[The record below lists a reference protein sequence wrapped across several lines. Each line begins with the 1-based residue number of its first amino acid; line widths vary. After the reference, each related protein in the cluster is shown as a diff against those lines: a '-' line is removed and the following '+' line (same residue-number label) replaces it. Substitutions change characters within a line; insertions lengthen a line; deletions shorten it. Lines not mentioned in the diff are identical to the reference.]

1 MRSELEQRIVQ
12 MRLDN
17 GQFERGAKQ
26 SLSTLDKLDSVLD
39 ALGAGRGLDKIAGVL
54 DTLQYR
60 FSTFGI
66 AGASAI
72 EHITGKVI
80 GLAEQLMSLPL
91 QQIIAGGSSRAL
103 NIEQAR
109 FQLAGL
115 GVDWEKVSGSL
126 DYAVKGAA
134 YGLDE
139 AAAAAAQ
146 LVASGVKLDRV
157 NGELSEMDQALRG
170 ISGVAAM
177 TNSSYSEIADIFIQ
191 AAATGRISGDTIA
204 RISYRGLNI
213 AAKLAEVLEEDGT
226 NAHYTEQQIREMAS
240 KGQISFKD
248 FAKAMNYAFG
258 DHAVAANETYTGS
271 LMNMKAALS
280 RIGADFLT
288 PWFEG
293 MRNIQNALRTM
304 FDNIRK
310 ITRPFADEVFSKWVT
325 LFSGKLVAL
334 IENLKFDG
342 LKNLFDLLGKI
353 DYQAIGKGI
362 DNIYRTITNLTNAFN
377 VLKRYKTGQ
386 LEGLNPQYFQA
397 ALNVSPKTYERLVK
411 LVKTLRGLRN
421 AALFAMDIVKEFGR
435 RLKASFTGSIIG
447 KAIDKILDLGEALDD
462 LMMNQSWKDTAF
474 TKIFEFLEK
483 VGRLGGSVFST
494 MVEAGK
500 LFVTVIKQIFDR
512 VKESSAFE
520 RLANVV
526 GWVGEKIF
534 NASESLRE
542 WLTNLRTTIEEN
554 GLLAGA
560 IEGLNTAFT
569 KAGEFMT
576 RAGTAIGDFLGR
588 VLHLKEGETVWTKL
602 GDIFGRVGEYLSGV
616 FTDIRE
622 AFDNLASGKTNPIQF
637 AIGLIGALLGFRK
650 VQKVLWGFN
659 RSKRAFGFL
668 SGMFEDGVF
677 GQLYKGLKA
686 FNAVEWADKIQTVLG
701 RISGALRA
709 FADNQNAKSLLA
721 IGGAVILLAVGLS
734 ILAAIGSD
742 AEALGNGLFALIA
755 IMGILIGTVAA
766 IKAIFSRGL
775 FTDIAKGFKGLAD
788 VFKNAVMKYMDALAF
803 KEIAV
808 AMIAIAAAVLV
819 MSIAFGALVFIVSK
833 SKPKQLLGAGAAIVL
848 LAGILVGVLALM
860 NKITKEAGMVD
871 SLKFIALAASMI
883 AMSVAIGLLSVALFA
898 IYKMGMKDPGALLA
912 SVTILAA
919 LAAIL
924 VGVAAAFGKW
934 AKDPRI
940 ALVAVSMLAVSAS
953 IVILVGAL
961 FMLSIVIRL
970 FTGMN
975 WEVIA
980 TAAAALMS
988 VVVPLGLLAYNVPA
1002 GKLLAAAA
1010 SILVVAVAVGVMAV
1024 SLALIRAVANEDA
1037 MFNFVVLLG
1046 GIVVALLALSGV
1058 SSTLMPAALAIL
1070 AVSAALAVASVAM
1083 IALALATAMFSYASP
1098 DSIVYM
1104 AAALLVVATAFI
1116 LISDVLQP
1124 VKVLAAA
1131 ASLVVA
1137 AVAVAILGLAL
1148 NTFAGIDFESLK
1160 TMAIA
1165 LTAVVLA
1172 VAILSLI
1179 GPEVMIG
1186 ALALAGAGAALFLAA
1201 PGLAALGDALPHI
1214 AEGLKAFRGVEF
1226 GDILKAIGG
1235 FIALLPALFALPV
1248 AMFAGEGGP
1257 ASLKSLGEALPAV
1270 ADGIKAFGEVRG
1282 WDIAKTFGSLATGLG
1297 SLMLANFSKVS
1308 SFATFASSLAIMK
1321 ESLTGMPED
1330 AGDLMSAVASGIND
1344 YANLP
1349 VDAVIALANSMSTA
1363 MSDGTYLKKWTNYG
1377 SNIPF
1382 GLALGIYK
1390 YAYYAQNAL
1399 VGLANSLQK
1408 SFTVTLDIHSPSRV
1422 FQYLAG
1428 YIPEGI
1434 AKGIADGESSISD
1447 AMTYALGGALS
1458 AIDQYMMD
1466 NGDFMPTITPVV
1478 DLSNV
1483 TDSAAYMQQ
1492 ALNGSYNG
1500 YASVSS
1506 DISRSAAGN
1515 MEALRD
1521 ATYNNFT
1528 PIINVY
1534 GAEGQNIEELA
1545 DEVMD
1550 RMQFAFS
1557 RRPAAFG

>member
-1 MRSELEQRIVQ
+1 MRTELEQRIVQ

-26 SLSTLDKLDSVLD
+26 SLSTLDKLDGVLD
-39 ALGAGRGLDKIAGVL
+39 ALGTGKGLDKIAGVL

-91 QQIIAGGSSRAL
+91 QQIISGGSSRAL

-191 AAATGRISGDTIA
+191 AAANGRISGDTIA
-204 RISYRGLNI
+204 RVSYRGLNI

-362 DNIYRTITNLTNAFN
+362 DNVYRAITNLSNAFN

-421 AALFAMDIVKEFGR
+421 AVLFAMDIVKEFGR

-474 TKIFEFLEK
+474 AKIFEFLEK
-483 VGRLGGSVFST
+483 VGRIGGSVFST

-500 LFVTVIKQIFDR
+500 LLVTVIKQMFDR
-512 VKESSAFE
+512 IKESSAFE
-520 RLANVV
+520 RLASVV

-542 WLTNLRTTIEEN
+542 WLTNLRTTIEES
-554 GLLAGA
+554 GLFAGA
-560 IEGLNTAFT
+560 IEGINSAFS
-569 KAGEFMT
+569 KAGEFLT
-576 RAGTAIGDFLGR
+576 RAGTAIGDFLGH
-588 VLHLKEGETVWTKL
+588 VLQLKEGETVWTRL

-622 AFDNLASGKTNPIQF
+622 AFDNLANGKTNPIQF

-668 SGMFEDGVF
+668 SGIKDGLF
-677 GQLYKGLKA
+677 GQLYEGLKA

-721 IGGAVILLAVGLS
+721 IGGAVILLAAGLS

-742 AEALGNGLFALIA
+742 ADALGNGLFALIA

-766 IKAIFSRGL
+766 IKAIFSKGL
-775 FTDIAKGFKGLAD
+775 LTNIEKGFKGLAD
-788 VFKNAVMKYMDALAF
+788 VFKNSITRYMDAMAF

-833 SKPKQLLGAGAAIVL
+833 SKPEQLLGAGAALVL

-860 NKITKEAGMVD
+860 NRITKEAGMID
-871 SLKFIALAASMI
+871 SFKFVAIAASMI
-883 AMSVAIGLLSVALFA
+883 AMSVAIGLLSMALFA

-940 ALVAVSMLAVSAS
+940 ALVAVSMLAVAAS

-961 FMLSIVIRL
+961 FLLSIVIRL

-1002 GKLLAAAA
+1002 RKLLAAAA
-1010 SILVVAVAVGVMAV
+1010 SIMIVAVAVGVMAV
-1024 SLALIRAVANEDA
+1024 SLALIRAVANEDT

-1058 SSTLMPAALAIL
+1058 SSTLLPAAVAIL

-1098 DSIVYM
+1098 DSIVSM
-1104 AAALLVVATAFI
+1104 AAALLVVSAAFI
-1116 LISDVLQP
+1116 LISGVLQP

-1137 AVAVAILGLAL
+1137 AVAVAVLGLAL

-1160 TMAIA
+1160 AMAIA

-1172 VAILSLI
+1172 VLVLSLI
-1179 GPEVMIG
+1179 GPGVVTG
-1186 ALALAGAGAALFLAA
+1186 ALALAGVGAAMFIAA
-1201 PGLAALGDALPHI
+1201 PGLAALGDALPHV
-1214 AEGLKAFRGVEF
+1214 AEGLKAFGGVEW
-1226 GDILKAIGG
+1226 GEILKALASL
-1235 FIALLPALFALPV
+1235 IAIFPALFALPIGS
-1248 AMFAGEGGP
+1248 FAGEGGP
-1257 ASLKSLGEALPAV
+1257 ATLKALGEALPAV

-1282 WDIAKTFGSLATGLG
+1282 WDIAKTFGSLAAGLG
-1297 SLMLANFSKVS
+1297 SLLVANFSKVG
-1308 SFATFASSLAIMK
+1308 SFATFAASLAIMK

-1349 VDAVIALANSMSTA
+1349 VDAVTALANSMSTA
-1363 MSDGTYLKKWTNYG
+1363 MSDGTFLQKWTNYG

-1422 FQYLAG
+1422 FQHLAG

-1434 AKGIADGESSISD
+1434 AKGITDGEVSITE
-1447 AMTYALGGALS
+1447 AMTSALGGALG
-1458 AIDQYMMD
+1458 AIDQYMLD

-1506 DISRSAAGN
+1506 DISRSAAGH

-1534 GAEGQNIEELA
+1534 GAEGQNIGELA

-1557 RRPAAFG
+1557 RRPSAFG